1 MFSFFKKSFNIDEI
15 SSDLI
20 SISNNDDFPKIKN
33 NFENIISKIPL
44 DGSSEN
50 DLNTIFKKFNNNQ
63 IKNFSNNLIE
73 YMKIQMKEKIIYLN
87 QSAEILLIFTISIY
101 NKIKIREYIVNYFNE
116 ILKGDSYSILLKT
129 FPFNEFIFCFNII
142 NNNEFLYKKDVF
154 QRELDKFDFIFR
166 LTSVL
171 FCIIHNKEINNKKN
185 LLSEQ
190 FCDSVKLFVLIGI
203 ENENNFI
210 NIKTLNYYFD
220 KLFNSTISNF
230 TNLINNRVDKKIDA
244 NKFEIF
250 LFMNLYIFIYL
261 CLDNNKFIIEQINN
275 KNTFNLKCILIANKL
290 FNNNNFNNDNNDN
303 NNNENDNN
311 IKNNIKNN
319 NNNNNNF
326 LIEKINEYSK
336 NLSNTLKISLLNS
349 SKNFNEFI
357 NLFIINYNKLT
368 IQFKILI
375 KSLMIYCFCTYKD
388 FCENSC
394 LNINL
399 LEFINLLSMNNAYDL
414 ILYYIFS
421 NTENFYIVLKKEIN
435 FEEMFIKM
443 LNNIINQRK
452 NNNFIFTISIFF
464 SLVTSKTL
472 ISHLNNISNETFE
485 KIIEFFI
492 YFSQSVPNS
501 ENLFDNL
508 ICLSIFYGII
518 FNIIKFNDSPSQFIY
533 KILLIFDKIKNTN
546 ENYILFYK
554 NNFEFEEKGK
564 KIFEN
569 YFNLVNSFNNFFN
582 KIKEGIN
589 KEGIDIKYS
598 KISDIISII
607 NKTSFNKNEINS
619 YYNDIKI
626 FGGESEKFFYFTI
639 HTFDYYKIFE

>member
-1 MFSFFKKSFNIDEI
+1 
-15 SSDLI
+15 
-20 SISNNDDFPKIKN
+20 
-33 NFENIISKIPL
+33 
-44 DGSSEN
+44 
-50 DLNTIFKKFNNNQ
+50 
-63 IKNFSNNLIE
+63 
-73 YMKIQMKEKIIYLN
+73 
-87 QSAEILLIFTISIY
+87 
-101 NKIKIREYIVNYFNE
+101 
-116 ILKGDSYSILLKT
+116 
-129 FPFNEFIFCFNII
+129 
-142 NNNEFLYKKDVF
+142 
-154 QRELDKFDFIFR
+154 
-166 LTSVL
+166 
-171 FCIIHNKEINNKKN
+171 
-185 LLSEQ
+185 
-190 FCDSVKLFVLIGI
+190 
-203 ENENNFI
+203 
-210 NIKTLNYYFD
+210 
-220 KLFNSTISNF
+220 
-230 TNLINNRVDKKIDA
+230 
-244 NKFEIF
+244 
-250 LFMNLYIFIYL
+250 MNLYIFIYL

-290 FNNNNFNNDNNDN
+290 FNNFNNDNNDN

-311 IKNNIKNN
+311 IKNNIKNNN

-399 LEFINLLSMNNAYDL
+399 LELVNLLSMNNAYDL

-421 NTENFYIVLKKEIN
+421 NTENFYIVLKKNIN
-435 FEEMFIKM
+435 FEEIFIKM

-464 SLVTSKTL
+464 SLITAKTL
-472 ISHLNNISNETFE
+472 IIHLNKISNETFE
-485 KIIEFFI
+485 KILEFFI